1 VGPIRNS
8 CLKELLSLQP
18 RPLTSRFGR
27 RLLVLFV
34 GCAVIPIALVASI
47 SYRHVT
53 RHLEAQSS
61 NRLDHASEALGQA
74 MFERLLLLDATLRSI
89 PPRAVA
95 QLRDPGAAP
104 PPRSKAPARLGRQP
118 GRGAS
123 SRDRLPDFDATRML
137 SAGLD
142 LLASRRFVALEFVTD
157 NGHRTPVFG
166 RMAELPPLGSAE
178 QADLGA
184 NLPLIVTRPT
194 AGGDRR
200 VYLLRRIGRAGEA
213 EGTLVGEVSPEF
225 LWGSLD
231 LGLPSRDTRI
241 TIRDDSGH
249 LLFAKTAAEAGWE
262 PDAEMEA
269 YAPPPTTSSAD
280 PYISSTQ
287 VIYLDE
293 VFSGPVWTLILS
305 QSREDVL
312 GPMVGFTRMFLLVV
326 VLASVLVLVV
336 SNDQIRRSLVPL
348 QALQQG
354 TRRIAERDFAS
365 RITVRSG
372 DELEELA
379 ESFNAMAGRLDRQ
392 FHALSTAAEIDRAVL
407 AATDADEI
415 VGTLLCRMPDIY
427 PCDIV
432 GVTLMAPD
440 GAKSLPAVTIDYAAN
455 VRHDARVDL
464 HAEDVQDLLAG
475 AEVRLVQ
482 RTEEDRLPVYLAPLG
497 ALGAASFCVLPLRY
511 QHQLVGV
518 VALGHRGVP
527 PADEDER
534 IQARRV
540 ADQVAVALANARRLQ
555 QVRTLAYVDSL
566 TGLPNRL
573 SYKDRLARSLEDAGR
588 HGRLVAALF
597 IDLDHFSRINDTLG
611 HEAGDHLL
619 QQVAGRLRV
628 SCREREDEVGPASA
642 ALDPEVARLGGDEF
656 TVLMPGLGDPE
667 DAGKLARR
675 ILSSLAHPFRLEGRE
690 IFINASI
697 GIAIYPYDGAD
708 MEMLL
713 MHADTAMYK
722 AKEQGGGSYQ
732 AYSRA
737 MNASALQRLTLEQS
751 LRRALDREEFEVHYQ
766 PIVEARSGRPVAAE
780 ALVRWRH
787 PDLGLLLPSEFVPLA
802 EENGLIVPL
811 GEWVLQRACLQ
822 NRAWQTQG
830 LPPLRVVV
838 NLSSRQLR
846 RGMTDTVGRILQATG
861 LDARYL
867 GLELTE
873 SVLVNRQ
880 KEGADVLHALRAMGL
895 HLSVDDFG
903 TGYSSFSYLKH
914 FPLDTLKIDR
924 TFVREIT
931 TDPDD
936 AAITTAII
944 AMGHALGLR
953 VVGEGVETAAHH
965 AVLRRQGCDELQGY
979 HFSRPVPAERFADY
993 LAHAPTA
1000 GRRVRGSGAA

>member
-1 VGPIRNS
+1 
-8 CLKELLSLQP
+8 
-18 RPLTSRFGR
+18 
-27 RLLVLFV
+27 VLFV
-34 GCAVIPIALVASI
+34 GCAVVPIALVASI

-53 RHLEAQSS
+53 RYLEAQSS
-61 NRLDHASEALGQA
+61 SRLDHASEALAQA
-74 MFERLLLLDATLRSI
+74 MFERLLLLDATLKSI
-89 PPRAVA
+89 PPSAVK
-95 QLRDPGAAP
+95 QLLAP
-104 PPRSKAPARLGRQP
+104 RPVSPIQPEPAPQHRPPRGSGTRSRLGAERQTDP
-118 GRGAS
+118 DAGR
-123 SRDRLPDFDATRML
+123 LL
-137 SAGLD
+137 STGLD
-142 LLASRRFVALEFVTD
+142 LLASRRFVALEFVAD
-157 NGHRTPVFG
+157 DGRRTPVLG
-166 RMAELPPLGSAE
+166 RMAQLPPVATAE
-178 QADLGA
+178 RADLAAGV
-184 NLPLIVTRPT
+184 PLIVTRP
-194 AGGDRR
+194 GPRGERQ

-213 EGTLVGEVSPEF
+213 EGMLVGEVRPEF

-231 LGLPSRDTRI
+231 LSLPSRDTRI

-262 PDAEMEA
+262 PDAQMA
-269 YAPPPTTSSAD
+269 TPPSAAAGASPD

-293 VFSGPVWTLILS
+293 VFSGPIWTLILS
-305 QSREDVL
+305 QSRDDVL
-312 GPMVGFTRMFLLVV
+312 GPMVTFTRMFLLVV
-326 VLASVLVLVV
+326 VLASVLVLIVC
-336 SNDQIRRSLVPL
+336 NDQIRRSLVPL

-354 TRRIAERDFAS
+354 TRRIAERDFSS

-392 FHALSTAAEIDRAVL
+392 FQALSTAAEIDRAVL
-407 AATDADEI
+407 AATDTEEI

-432 GVTLMAPD
+432 GVILMAPD

-455 VRHDARVDL
+455 IRHDARIDL
-464 HAEDVQDLLAG
+464 HAEDVQDLLEG

-482 RTEEDRLPVYLAPLG
+482 RTEENRLPIYLAPLG

-518 VALGHRGVP
+518 VALGDRGVR
-527 PADEDER
+527 PADEDAR

-540 ADQVAVALANARRLQ
+540 ADQVAIALANARMLQ
-555 QVRTLAYVDSL
+555 QVRTVAYVDSL

-573 SYKDRLARSLEDAGR
+573 SYKDRLARSLADAGR

-619 QQVAGRLRV
+619 QQVAGRLRA

-656 TVLMPGLGDPE
+656 TVIMPGLADPE
-667 DAGKLARR
+667 DAAKLARR

-690 IFINASI
+690 IFVNASI
-697 GIAIYPYDGAD
+697 GIAIYPYDGED
-708 MEMLL
+708 FEMLL

-737 MNASALQRLTLEQS
+737 MNASALQRLTLEHS
-751 LRRALDREEFEVHYQ
+751 LRRALEREEFEVHYQ

-811 GEWVLQRACLQ
+811 GEWVIQRACLQ
-822 NRAWQTQG
+822 NRAWQAEG

-846 RGMTDTVGRILQATG
+846 RGVTETVGRILKASG

-873 SVLVNRQ
+873 SVLVNHQ
-880 KEGADVLHALRAMGL
+880 KEGVDVLHALRAMGL

-979 HFSRPVPAERFADY
+979 HFSRPVPAERFAAY
-993 LAHAPTA
+993 LAAAPTA
-1000 GRRVRGSGAA
+1000 GRRARGSGAA

>member
-1 VGPIRNS
+1 MT
-8 CLKELLSLQP
+8 LQP
-18 RPLTSRFGR
+18 RSLKSRFGR
-27 RLLVLFV
+27 RLLLLFV
-34 GCAVIPIALVASI
+34 GCAVVPIAVVASI

-61 NRLDHASEALGQA
+61 NRLDHAAEALGQA

-95 QLRDPGAAP
+95 QLREPAVGAP
-104 PPRSKAPARLGRQP
+104 SSPSPRPEVGNAHASGTRGRVIRRGRQP
-118 GRGAS
+118 DLDAS
-123 SRDRLPDFDATRML
+123 RLL
-137 SAGLD
+137 STGLD
-142 LLASRRFVALEFVTD
+142 LLASRRFLALEFVSD
-157 NGHRTPVFG
+157 AGLRTPVFG
-166 RMAELPPLGSAE
+166 QMAEPPPLASADR
-178 QADLGA
+178 ADLTAG
-184 NLPLIVTRPT
+184 LPLIVTRP
-194 AGGDRR
+194 AEAGDRR
-200 VYLLRRIGRAGEA
+200 VYLLRRIGRRGEM
-213 EGTLVGEVSPEF
+213 EGTLVGEVSPDF

-241 TIRDDSGH
+241 TIRDDTGH

-262 PDAEMEA
+262 PDAEMET
-269 YAPPPTTSSAD
+269 PPSLATVPSPD

-312 GPMVGFTRMFLLVV
+312 GPMVSFTRMFLLVV
-326 VLASVLVLVV
+326 VLASVLVLIV

-354 TRRIAERDFAS
+354 TRRIAERDFTS

-427 PCDIV
+427 PCDLV
-432 GVTLMAPD
+432 GVVLMAAD

-464 HAEDVQDLLAG
+464 HAEDVQDLLEG

-482 RTEEDRLPVYLAPLG
+482 RTEEDQLPVYLAPLA

-518 VALGHRGVP
+518 VALGDRGVP

-534 IQARRV
+534 VQARRV
-540 ADQVAVALANARRLQ
+540 ADQVAIALANARMLH

-611 HEAGDHLL
+611 HEAGDTLL
-619 QQVAGRLRV
+619 QQVAGRLRA
-628 SCREREDEVGPASA
+628 SCREREDEFGPASA

-656 TVLMPGLGDPE
+656 TVIMPGLAHPE
-667 DAGKLARR
+667 DAAKLARR
-675 ILSSLAHPFRLEGRE
+675 ILSSLAHPFRIDGRE
-690 IFINASI
+690 IFVNASI
-697 GIAIYPYDGAD
+697 GIAIYPYDGED
-708 MEMLL
+708 FEMLL

-737 MNASALQRLTLEQS
+737 MNASALQRLTLEHS
-751 LRRALDREEFEVHYQ
+751 LRRALERQEFEVHYQ
-766 PIVEARSGRPVAAE
+766 PIVEARSGQPVAAE

-787 PDLGLLLPSEFVPLA
+787 PELGLLMPSEFVPLA

-811 GEWVLQRACLQ
+811 GEWVLQRACQQ

-830 LPPLRVVV
+830 LPPVRVVV

-846 RGMTDTVGRILQATG
+846 RGMTETVGRILQDTE

-873 SVLVNRQ
+873 SVLVNHQ
-880 KEGADVLHALRAMGL
+880 KEGVVMLHALRAMGL

-979 HFSRPVPAERFADY
+979 HFSRPVPAERFAAY
-993 LAHAPTA
+993 LAAAPRA
-1000 GRRVRGSGAA
+1000 GRRARGSGAA